1 MQSVRTAIVLVAMI
15 PACLAR
21 PGRAEEVILEL
32 APGVTM
38 LTQCDMIHNVKT
50 CESVHVA
57 ASTTLEESGTLL
69 LDGEPYVV
77 TWMGPGYYL
86 ETGMILEPYGDP
98 SVELKG
104 QRWRE
109 VLPVED
115 KVHRSR
121 GWRDRDRN
129 KALSPHDVLILDGK
143 AVRIMDVRLHV
154 RAVPVPAEGPA
165 PEILKPEKEKQ

>member
-1 MQSVRTAIVLVAMI
+1 MQPVRPAIILVALL
-15 PACLAR
+15 ALCLPVAVR
-21 PGRAEEVILEL
+21 SEEVILEL
-32 APGVTM
+32 DPGVTM
-38 LTQCDMIHNVKT
+38 LTYCDMIHNLRT
-50 CESVHVA
+50 CDSVHVV

-86 ETGMILEPYGDP
+86 ETGMIVEPYGDP

-115 KVHRSR
+115 RIHRSR
-121 GWRDRDRN
+121 GWRDHDRN

-154 RAVPVPAEGPA
+154 RAVPVSPEGPA